1 MKSVPLDLILLF
13 DQKTSSKSVL
23 SLSSHHCLGQFRSPE
38 WGDAL
43 VEGVEGDPVHVPDP
57 ELPLVP
63 GQHRALE
70 LTVDPGGA
78 LLVTHRDLALGAQ
91 GGVL

>member
-1 MKSVPLDLILLF
+1 MCIILL
-13 DQKTSSKSVL
+13 L
-23 SLSSHHCLGQFRSPE
+23 SHHCHCQFRSPE
-38 WGDAL
+38 RGDAL

-63 GQHRALE
+63 GQHGALE
-70 LTVDPGGA
+70 LAVDPGGA

-91 GGVL
+91 GRVL